1 VNGSTGLRRGVFVS
15 GSVFLLVGALGLA
28 PNGTGEARAQAQVPG
43 QVPDQTTAAAQPGVR
58 LVTGQTAVV
67 GGNSAGAR
75 ERALDEALHQAVE
88 QALAEQ
94 LDAQTRAAQARAIKT
109 LQGRAR
115 SYIKRYRTV
124 DETEANGFYTIRIE
138 AEVDDAALRR
148 ATERWT
154 AAPQPAVGAAV
165 GRPVATSLMVMVSGP
180 ADAGAALL
188 TALAGAGIRAQLG
201 DPALVYPPRALQA
214 AAKGG
219 FSALAFVSATVVEEG
234 MVRGPGQVA
243 VSCQVAAKVVSV
255 ASGQS
260 VVEAS
265 AAPRAFSDRAASAR
279 ADCFARAAA
288 VVAPRLLPSGIVGGS
303 GGGAAGGAADLRVLM
318 LDTDVVEPSA
328 IAGMLRA
335 VRGLGSVS
343 SAEIRRIVLGRA
355 EVRVRTRLAAPAL
368 ATALGRDN
376 TGPVV
381 FSNVE
386 VAGDLIRLRVRLRP
400 PPPMTPPVATP

>member
-1 VNGSTGLRRGVFVS
+1 MNRQTGPG
-15 GSVFLLVGALGLA
+15 GALGVLWLVLTTA
-28 PNGTGEARAQAQVPG
+28 GVAGAQVP
-43 QVPDQTTAAAQPGVR
+43 VPPADPAAATVQPGVR

-94 LDAQTRAAQARAIKT
+94 LDAQTRAAQARAIKA

-154 AAPQPAVGAAV
+154 AAPQPPAGAAV
-165 GRPVATSLMVMVSGP
+165 ARPVATALMVVMSGP

-188 TALAGAGIRAQLG
+188 TALAAAGIRAQLG
-201 DPALVYPPRALQA
+201 DPTLVDPPRALQVA
-214 AAKGG
+214 SRGG
-219 FSALAFVSATVVEEG
+219 FSALAFVSATVLEEG
-234 MVRGPGQVA
+234 TVRGPGQVA
-243 VSCQVAAKVVSV
+243 VSCQLAAKVVSV
-255 ASGQS
+255 PSGQS

-265 AAPRAFSDRAASAR
+265 AGPRTFSERPASSR

-288 VVAPRLLPSGIVGGS
+288 TVAPRLLPSGIVAGPGGS
-303 GGGAAGGAADLRVLM
+303 GPGGAVDLRVLT
-318 LDTDVVEPSA
+318 LDTDVVEPAA
-328 IAGMLRA
+328 IAALLRV

-368 ATALGRDN
+368 ATALARDN
-376 TGPVV
+376 AGPVV
-381 FSNVE
+381 FSDAE

-400 PPPMTPPVATP
+400 APPMAPPVTPMTPPVAAP

>member
-1 VNGSTGLRRGVFVS
+1 MPRATGVRLR
-15 GSVFLLVGALGLA
+15 LVGVLLAALFVAAGLDM
-28 PNGTGEARAQAQVPG
+28 GRAVAQEP
-43 QVPDQTTAAAQPGVR
+43 PPAAQPGVR

-75 ERALDEALHQAVE
+75 ERALDEALRQAVE

-115 SYIKRYRTV
+115 SYVKRYRTV
-124 DETEANGFYTIRIE
+124 DESEVNGLYTIRIE

-154 AAPQPAVGAAV
+154 PAAPSAAVGAAA
-165 GRPVATSLMVMVSGP
+165 RPTAISLMVLVTGP
-180 ADAGAALL
+180 VDAGTALLAAL
-188 TALAGAGIRAQLG
+188 ASAGIRAQLG
-201 DPALVYPPRALQA
+201 DATLADPSRALQA

-219 FSALAFVSATVVEEG
+219 FSAVALVSATVVEDG
-234 MVRGPGQVA
+234 VVRGPGQVA
-243 VSCQVAAKVVSV
+243 VSCQLAAKVLSV

-265 AAPRAFSDRAASAR
+265 AGPHTFAERAASAR
-279 ADCFARAAA
+279 ADCLSRAAA
-288 VVAPRLLPSGIVGGS
+288 AVAPRLLPSGTGTP
-303 GGGAAGGAADLRVLM
+303 GGASDLRALV

-328 IAGMLRA
+328 ISALLKV

-355 EVRVRTRLAAPAL
+355 ELRVRTRLPAAAL
-368 ATALGRDN
+368 AAALSRDS
-376 TGPVV
+376 TGAVV

-400 PPPMTPPVATP
+400 PAAPASVATP